1 MTVSPIDD
9 LVVEEGTTIQLP
21 WCSVEVDPDFWIKAR
36 TARRSK
42 PQPKPLAPTSSP
54 QTSSN
59 PELLSSTSD
68 VRTSSEIQVIDYH
81 DLMNESSPHGST
93 TTASVQP
100 ASPIPGP
107 TQLNQ
112 STTTTPTPPIVE
124 KTPETRSPP
133 SEAPVSPALA
143 AAPAPKSWA
152 ELLKSKA
159 KSAPSGLT
167 GKHGLAGSPVCES
180 GLHPAG
186 SVMNGSIHG
195 STGVPQ
201 GSLTNG
207 FQRFKSLSQLLED
220 YQLSF
225 RRTLIQPRGL
235 INNGNMCFM
244 NSILQSL
251 VYCPPFYNLLCII
264 GNQVA
269 HSFHSTTPL
278 MDSLVAFV
286 KEFLVITSSTTLDA
300 SEKVGGSMVPEPVY
314 NALRSLK
321 KFDSMKGRQE
331 DAQEF
336 MGYLL
341 DGLHEEMLSIIR
353 GSDASKGSENKSTS
367 ALSDNSQD
375 QGWLEVGKRNR
386 IATTRTLTLH
396 PSPVTHIF
404 GGQLRSVLRCPGAKD
419 SITFEPFQSL
429 LLDISPAHVE
439 SVEDALNLL
448 VQPELLEEYANPS
461 GYPVQATK
469 QLLLE
474 NAPSILILHINR
486 FVYTSTGGAQKLQ
499 KPVSYHHQLAL
510 KPSLFG
516 PASRPAQPLVYNL
529 AAVVYH
535 HGRHLSGG
543 HYTCDVLQAN
553 DQWLNI
559 DDVTIQQIP
568 PEQVVTQGYEDRLPY
583 VLFYVQNSST

>member
-21 WCSVEVDPDFWIKAR
+21 WCSVEVEPDFWIKAR
-36 TARRSK
+36 KARRSK
-42 PQPKPLAPTSSP
+42 PQPKPLVPSSSP
-54 QTSSN
+54 QSSSN
-59 PELLSSTSD
+59 PEPLSSTNH
-68 VRTSSEIQVIDYH
+68 VPTASEIRVIDYH
-81 DLMNESSPHGST
+81 DLMNQSPTHDST

-100 ASPIPGP
+100 GSPIPGP
-107 TQLNQ
+107 TP
-112 STTTTPTPPIVE
+112 SSPPVAATPTSPIATV
-124 KTPETRSPP
+124 TRSHP
-133 SEAPVSPALA
+133 SEAPTSPTPTAV
-143 AAPAPKSWA
+143 PAPKSWA

-159 KSAPSGLT
+159 KSAPG
-167 GKHGLAGSPVCES
+167 GPANKHGFTGSQANES
-180 GLHPAG
+180 GVHPAG
-186 SVMNGSIHG
+186 SVMNGSTHG
-195 STGVPQ
+195 STGVAQ
-201 GSLTNG
+201 GALTNG

-251 VYCPPFYNLLCII
+251 VYCPPFYNLLCTI

-286 KEFLVITSSTTLDA
+286 KEFRVITSPATLDA
-300 SEKVGGSMVPEPVY
+300 SEKVGDSMVPEPVY

-341 DGLHEEMLSIIR
+341 DGLHEEMLTIIR
-353 GSDASKGSENKSTS
+353 DSDAGEHGSTS
-367 ALSDNSQD
+367 ADNSED
-375 QGWLEVGKRNR
+375 QGWVEVGKKNR

-474 NAPSILILHINR
+474 SAPSVLILHINR

-499 KPVSYHHQLAL
+499 KPISYHHQLAL

-583 VLFYVQNSST
+583 VLFYVQNSTT